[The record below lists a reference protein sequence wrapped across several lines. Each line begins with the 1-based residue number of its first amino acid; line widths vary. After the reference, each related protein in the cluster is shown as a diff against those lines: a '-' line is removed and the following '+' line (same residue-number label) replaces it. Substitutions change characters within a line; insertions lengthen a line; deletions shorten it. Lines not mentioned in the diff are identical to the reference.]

1 MTLTELRYIVAVA
14 QKRHFGQ
21 AAEACFVSQ
30 PTLSVAVRK
39 LEDELGVSIFE
50 RGPNDITLTPIGAK
64 IVDQAQRVLEQASS
78 IKEIA
83 QAGKDPLKGA
93 LRIGAIYTIGPYLF
107 SHLIPILHERVPGMP
122 VIVEENYTANLAAR
136 LKQGELDV
144 IIVSEPFEGPGIVTQ
159 ALYDEPFV
167 VVIPG
172 SHPWNSRDKISAQD
186 IANDNLLLL
195 SSGNCFRDQVL
206 AACPDCKQTTT
217 SESGIQVVLE
227 GSSLETIRH
236 MVASGMG
243 ITILPCAAA
252 SVDRYSQ
259 NLLKIKRFHDPIPT
273 RRVVLAWR
281 KSFTRTE
288 AIEALRQSILSCQ
301 LSCVTMLPDA
311 PRLGSQQS
319 I

>member
-14 QKRHFGQ
+14 QKRHFGH

-39 LEDELGVSIFE
+39 LEDELGVPLFE
-50 RGPNDITLTPIGAK
+50 RGPNEISLTPIGSK
-64 IVDQAQRVLEQASS
+64 IIDQAQRVLEQANS
-78 IKEIA
+78 IKEMA
-83 QAGKDPLKGA
+83 QAGKDPLKGP

-107 SHLIPILHERVPGMP
+107 SHLIPILHERVSTMP
-122 VIVEENYTANLAAR
+122 IIVEENYTANLGAR

-159 ALYDEPFV
+159 AIYDEPFV
-167 VVIPG
+167 VVVPG
-172 SHPWNSRDKISAQD
+172 AHPWTNRDYIPTQD

-195 SSGNCFRDQVL
+195 STGNCFRDQVL

-217 SESGIQVVLE
+217 SESGIQSVLE

-243 ITILPCAAA
+243 ITVLPCTAAGA
-252 SVDRYSQ
+252 DRYAR
-259 NLLKIKRFHDPIPT
+259 NLLKIKRFIEPIPT

-281 KSFTRTE
+281 KSFPRTE
-288 AIEALRQSILSCQ
+288 AIEAVRQAILSCQ
-301 LSCVTMLPDA
+301 LSCVNMLPDA
-311 PRLGSQQS
+311 LSS
-319 I
+319 EDN

>member
-14 QKRHFGQ
+14 QKRHFGH

-39 LEDELGVSIFE
+39 LEDELGIPLFE
-50 RGPNDITLTPIGAK
+50 RGPNEISLTPVGAK
-64 IVDQAQRVLEQASS
+64 IIDQAQRVLEQANA
-78 IKEIA
+78 IKEMA
-83 QAGKDPLKGA
+83 QAGKDPLKDP

-107 SHLIPILHERVPGMP
+107 SHLIPALHEHAPTMP
-122 VIVEENYTANLAAR
+122 VIVEENYTANLGAR

-144 IIVSEPFEGPGIVTQ
+144 IIVSEPFSGPGIVTQ

-167 VVIPG
+167 VVVPG
-172 SHPWNSRDKISAQD
+172 AHPWTSRDNIPVSD

-195 SSGNCFRDQVL
+195 SSGNCFREQVL

-217 SESGIQVVLE
+217 SESGIQTILE

-243 ITILPCAAA
+243 ITVLPCTAAGA
-252 SVDRYSQ
+252 DRYSH
-259 NLLKIKRFHDPIPT
+259 NLLKIKRFTDPIPT
-273 RRVVLAWR
+273 RRVILAWR
-281 KSFTRTE
+281 KSFPRIE
-288 AIEALRQSILSCQ
+288 AIEAVRQAILSCQ

-311 PRLGSQQS
+311 SS
-319 I
+319 SENN

>member
-14 QKRHFGQ
+14 QKRHFGH

-39 LEDELGVSIFE
+39 LEDELGVPLFE
-50 RGPNDITLTPIGAK
+50 RGPNEISLTPVGSK
-64 IVDQAQRVLEQASS
+64 IVDQAQRVLEQANS

-83 QAGKDPLKGA
+83 QSGKDPLSGL

-107 SHLIPILHERVPGMP
+107 SHLIPILHERVPNMP
-122 VIVEENYTANLAAR
+122 IIVEESYTASLGAR

-144 IIVSEPFEGPGIVTQ
+144 IIVSEPFSGPGIVTQ

-172 SHPWNSRDKISAQD
+172 SHPWHNRDNIPAHD
-186 IANDNLLLL
+186 IANDKLLLL

-217 SESGIQVVLE
+217 SASGIQTVLE

-236 MVASGMG
+236 MVVSGMG
-243 ITILPCAAA
+243 ITVLPCTATSA
-252 SVDRYSQ
+252 DRYSR
-259 NLLKIKRFHDPIPT
+259 NLLKIKRFSDPIPT
-273 RRVVLAWR
+273 RRVILAWR
-281 KSFTRTE
+281 KSFPRTE
-288 AIEALRQSILSCQ
+288 AIEVARQAILSCQ

-311 PRLGSQQS
+311 LASNGLS
-319 I
+319 

>member
-14 QKRHFGQ
+14 QKRHFGH

-39 LEDELGVSIFE
+39 LEDELGVPLFE
-50 RGPNDITLTPIGAK
+50 RGPNEISLTPVGSK
-64 IVDQAQRVLEQASS
+64 IIDQAQRVLEQANS

-83 QAGKDPLKGA
+83 QSGKDPLKGS

-107 SHLIPILHERVPGMP
+107 SHLIPTLHECVPNMP
-122 VIVEENYTANLAAR
+122 IIVEENYTANLSAR

-172 SHPWNSRDKISAQD
+172 SHPWNSRDNIPAQD
-186 IANDNLLLL
+186 IANDKLLLL

-217 SESGIQVVLE
+217 SASGIQTVLE

-236 MVASGMG
+236 MVVSGMG
-243 ITILPCAAA
+243 ITVLPCAAA
-252 SVDRYSQ
+252 GADRYSR
-259 NLLKIKRFHDPIPT
+259 NLLKIKRFSDPIPT
-273 RRVVLAWR
+273 RRVILAWR
-281 KSFTRTE
+281 KSFPRTE
-288 AIEALRQSILSCQ
+288 AIEVVRQVILSCP

-311 PRLGSQQS
+311 LSS
-319 I
+319 DTK